1 MLTSTP
7 VSKSPQTE
15 GTLSQWK
22 QLLVKRRS
30 ELRDEYQHDPFPP
43 RLTNAHRRLV
53 DGILQNICRVL
64 DLPRTLALLAV
75 GGYGR
80 KQLFPYSDIDL
91 LVLLRNDADLVLR
104 EQLERFVSLLWD
116 IGLDVGHSV
125 RTIPEC
131 QEQACKDVT
140 VQTNLMEARLLYGSA
155 SLYKKFAEA
164 MRTIMDSATF
174 FQAKQLEQDQRHAR
188 FYDTANNL
196 EPNLK
201 ESPGGLRD
209 LQNILWISQACGLG
223 TSWQALA
230 KHGLI
235 ARHEARQIK
244 GHELFLQDL
253 RIRLHYLAGRRED
266 RLLFDYQNALAQQL
280 GLSDTSNHRASE
292 IMMQRYYRTAKS
304 VDQLNTLLL
313 QNLRS
318 RIMPTVSVPA
328 LPLNERFQQRG
339 ELLEAR
345 SEGLFER
352 QPSAILESF
361 LLLQQH
367 PELKDMSAPTLR
379 ALWRARG
386 KVNQDFRRDPINRAT
401 FMEILRQPSGITRE
415 LRRMNRY
422 GILGRYLPA
431 FGRVVGQMQHDLFHV
446 YTVDEHI
453 LRVVRNL
460 RRFTLSEFAH
470 EYPLCSQLMSEFQ
483 RREVLIL
490 AGLFHDIAKGRGGD
504 HSHLGSIDARQFC
517 RQHGLSADDTDLVA
531 WLVENHLTMSSTA
544 QKSDLSDPQVIS
556 AFASRMASERRLTAL
571 YLLTVAD
578 IRGTSPQV
586 WNAWKAKLLEDLYW
600 ATRRQLSGESAPH
613 EVHLQARQTEALKI
627 IRLYAL
633 GEHAHE
639 ALWSELDTAY
649 FLRHDAQEIAWH
661 TRHLWAKVVTQL
673 PAVKARLSPIGEGL
687 QVLIYTPDQKGLFAR
702 ICGFFDRINYNIVE
716 AKIHTTRHNYALD
729 SFLVLDPLNKT
740 GHYRDLIGFVEKEL
754 ARRIAVQ
761 APLEPPVKGR
771 LSRHVRH
778 FPIAPE
784 VSIRQDERGAY
795 HALSVTAGDRPG
807 LLYSIARVLVNYG
820 IDVYSAKINTL
831 GERAEDVFLISG
843 DVLNDSKAVVRL
855 EADLLEAL
863 AVS

>member
-1 MLTSTP
+1 MLTSSSLSAAAET
-7 VSKSPQTE
+7 
-15 GTLSQWK
+15 GITLSQWK
-22 QLLVKRRS
+22 QLLVERRS
-30 ELRDEYQHDPFPP
+30 ALQGEYQSHPFPP
-43 RLTNAHRRLV
+43 RLTNAHRRLI

-64 DLPRTLALLAV
+64 DLPRTLSLLAV

-91 LVLLRNDADLVLR
+91 LVLLRNDADLILR
-104 EQLERFVSLLWD
+104 GQLERFISLLWD
-116 IGLDVGHSV
+116 IGLEVGHSV

-131 QEQACKDVT
+131 QEQARKDVT
-140 VQTNLMEARLLYGSA
+140 VQTTLMEARLLYGSPG
-155 SLYKKFAEA
+155 LFKKFSDA
-164 MRTIMDSATF
+164 MLTVMDSTVF
-174 FQAKQLEQDQRHAR
+174 FHAKQLEQDQRHAR

-230 KHGLI
+230 KHALI
-235 ARHEARQIK
+235 TRHEARQIK
-244 GHELFLQDL
+244 DHELFLQDL

-266 RLLFDYQNALAQQL
+266 RLLFDYQGALAQQL
-280 GLSDTSNHRASE
+280 GLSDTTNYRASE
-292 IMMQRYYRTAKS
+292 ILMQHYYRTAKS
-304 VDQLNTLLL
+304 VAQLNTILL

-318 RIMPTVSVPA
+318 RITPTVSVPA
-328 LPLNERFQQRG
+328 VQLNERFQQCG

-345 SEGLFER
+345 SEGLFVRE
-352 QPSAILESF
+352 PSAILESF
-361 LLLQQH
+361 LLLQQY
-367 PELKDMSAPTLR
+367 PELKDMNAPTLR

-386 KVNQDFRRDPINRAT
+386 KVNQAFRRDPRNRVV
-401 FMEILRQPSGITRE
+401 FMKILRQPTGITRE

-460 RRFTLSEFAH
+460 RRFTMSEFAH
-470 EYPLCSQLMSEFQ
+470 EYPLCSRLMSEFQ
-483 RREVLIL
+483 GQEVLIL

-504 HSHLGSIDARQFC
+504 HSHLGSVDAKRFC
-517 RQHGLSADDTDLVA
+517 KQHGLSTEDTDLVA
-531 WLVENHLTMSSTA
+531 WLVENHLVMSSTA
-544 QKSDLSDPQVIS
+544 QKNDLSDPKVIS
-556 AFASRMASERRLTAL
+556 TFASRAGSERRLIAL

-578 IRGTSPQV
+578 IRGTSPHV
-586 WNAWKAKLLEDLYW
+586 WNAWKAKLLEDLFW
-600 ATRRQLSGESAPH
+600 ATRRRLSGDTAPH
-613 EVHLQARQTEALKI
+613 DMHLQSRQTDALEI

-633 GEHAHE
+633 RDDAHE

-649 FLRHDAQEIAWH
+649 FLHHDAQEIAWH
-661 TRHLWAKVVTQL
+661 TRQLWAKVRTQS
-673 PAVKARLSPIGEGL
+673 PVVKARLSPIGEGL
-687 QVLIYTPDQKGLFAR
+687 QVLIYTPDQQGLFAR
-702 ICGFFDRINYNIVE
+702 ICGFFERINYNIVE

-740 GHYRDLIGFVEKEL
+740 GHYRDLIGFVESEL

-771 LSRHVRH
+771 LSRHVKH

-795 HALSVTAGDRPG
+795 HVLSVTAGDRPG
-807 LLYSIARVLVNYG
+807 LLYSIARVLVNHG
-820 IDVYSAKINTL
+820 IDVHSAKINTL

-843 DVLNDSKAVVRL
+843 DVLIDSKAVVRL

-863 AVS
+863 SV